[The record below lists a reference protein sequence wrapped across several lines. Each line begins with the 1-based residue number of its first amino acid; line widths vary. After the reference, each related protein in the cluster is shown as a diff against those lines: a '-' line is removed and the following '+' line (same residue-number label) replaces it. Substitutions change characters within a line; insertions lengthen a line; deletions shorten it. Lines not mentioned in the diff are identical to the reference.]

1 MRYRRLWESEL
12 WSILLIINARGPSL
26 PSYVLETLSY
36 AITLAYSVWNAFP
49 FSTYGENLFLA
60 LQITIITF
68 LIILY
73 SPIPNKLNVI
83 SKDTLAL
90 PLATLPLS
98 LISKFPQIRQNAHAQ
113 STGQLSAFAVVPQV
127 LGCLARVFTAQE
139 VGDPLV
145 QSSLLLALILNTVLA
160 AQMYM
165 YWGKH
170 EERKVL
176 GRLGRGSV
184 RSRIP
189 SEKREHLEDC
199 MSRLRVVL
207 GPHLRGRVLRQ
218 AGSGVGRSIR
228 VPRVLEGGVWRYTVV
243 LCGAS
248 FSAPFIIDP
257 ARRGTKMEED
267 ARPMGDLEQDIA
279 CAVRIPMSTRQF
291 RTLSFHSFPQPSS
304 SAVLLYSRMF
314 FHRNNPVASSALC
327 NLRSYMCKPPPTVP
341 DSSFV
346 ISPASQ
352 APLVGFISI
361 MSGQYRRLTSSKVS
375 ELGSSKLTLTTSIGG

>member
-26 PSYVLETLSY
+26 PSYRLERLPVQHLRREPLPR
-36 AITLAYSVWNAFP
+36 A
-49 FSTYGENLFLA
+49 
-60 LQITIITF
+60 QITIITF

-73 SPIPNKLNVI
+73 SPIPNKLK
-83 SKDTLAL
+83 SSRLLMTPSPPCAPPTPSASYQRTPSHA

-189 SEKREHLEDC
+189 SEKREH
-199 MSRLRVVL
+199 
-207 GPHLRGRVLRQ
+207 
-218 AGSGVGRSIR
+218 
-228 VPRVLEGGVWRYTVV
+228 WRIV
-243 LCGAS
+243 
-248 FSAPFIIDP
+248 
-257 ARRGTKMEED
+257 
-267 ARPMGDLEQDIA
+267 
-279 CAVRIPMSTRQF
+279 
-291 RTLSFHSFPQPSS
+291 
-304 SAVLLYSRMF
+304 
-314 FHRNNPVASSALC
+314 
-327 NLRSYMCKPPPTVP
+327 
-341 DSSFV
+341 
-346 ISPASQ
+346 
-352 APLVGFISI
+352 
-361 MSGQYRRLTSSKVS
+361 
-375 ELGSSKLTLTTSIGG
+375 

>member
-73 SPIPNKLNVI
+73 SPIPNKLKSSRLLMTPSPPVI

-228 VPRVLEGGVWRYTVV
+228 CV
-243 LCGAS
+243 
-248 FSAPFIIDP
+248 
-257 ARRGTKMEED
+257 
-267 ARPMGDLEQDIA
+267 
-279 CAVRIPMSTRQF
+279 
-291 RTLSFHSFPQPSS
+291 
-304 SAVLLYSRMF
+304 
-314 FHRNNPVASSALC
+314 
-327 NLRSYMCKPPPTVP
+327 
-341 DSSFV
+341 
-346 ISPASQ
+346 
-352 APLVGFISI
+352 
-361 MSGQYRRLTSSKVS
+361 
-375 ELGSSKLTLTTSIGG
+375 

>member
-73 SPIPNKLNVI
+73 SPIPNKLK
-83 SKDTLAL
+83 SSRLLDTLAL
-90 PLATLPLS
+90 APLATLPLS

-189 SEKREHLEDC
+189 SEKREHLEGC

-228 VPRVLEGGVWRYTVV
+228 CFILRPPSLLTRRAEGPYGYGYAKGGSQRCGRWDDEGVDSVV
-243 LCGAS
+243 GLRA
-248 FSAPFIIDP
+248 
-257 ARRGTKMEED
+257 
-267 ARPMGDLEQDIA
+267 A
-279 CAVRIPMSTRQF
+279 CARLTRWWGAQRLVGGRAMAQVAAHGERAGVDPVILKR
-291 RTLSFHSFPQPSS
+291 RTD
-304 SAVLLYSRMF
+304 AD
-314 FHRNNPVASSALC
+314 ASSALC

-361 MSGQYRRLTSSKVS
+361 MSGQYRRLTLSKVS